1 MQSVQLF
8 NDVTLFFSLHTI
20 HKRLTA
26 AYNSV
31 TRNFLYRFSINKNLT
46 FCGPLSQIISPHAL
60 IIHNV
65 MKHLTLK
72 YLKQETLKYGII
84 SGFSLTSSG

>member
-1 MQSVQLF
+1 MMSHYFL
-8 NDVTLFFSLHTI
+8 SLHPI
-20 HKRLTA
+20 HKSLTT

-31 TRNFLYRFSINKNLT
+31 TRNFLYRCLINKNLT
-46 FCGPLSQIISPHAL
+46 FCGTISQIISPHAL
-60 IIHNV
+60 IHNV